1 MYRKNLLIRFVS
13 YLQQG
18 KKTEISI
25 KISQVKNG
33 VADFTAHIEA
43 MRSTRDLKNQDIDRL
58 QREIQV
64 GLDLH
69 TAVTIKPFDI
79 YLSLV

>member
-1 MYRKNLLIRFVS
+1 V
-13 YLQQG
+13 
-18 KKTEISI
+18 T
-25 KISQVKNG
+25 
-33 VADFTAHIEA
+33 DFTAHIEA

-69 TAVTIKPFDI
+69 TTVTIKPFDI

>member
-1 MYRKNLLIRFVS
+1 
-13 YLQQG
+13 
-18 KKTEISI
+18 
-25 KISQVKNG
+25 VKNG